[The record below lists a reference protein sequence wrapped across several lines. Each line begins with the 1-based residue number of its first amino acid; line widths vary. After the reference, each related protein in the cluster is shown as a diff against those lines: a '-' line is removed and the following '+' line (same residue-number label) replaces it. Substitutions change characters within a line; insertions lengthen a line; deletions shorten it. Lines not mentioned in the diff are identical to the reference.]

1 MVGISDQTADLIGV
15 ILADYRRRVLQSEE
29 DRRNARFYNLA
40 RRAMLIAQQLEK
52 KRKNAA
58 KTALKRK

>member
-40 RRAMLIAQQLEK
+40 RRAL
-52 KRKNAA
+52 
-58 KTALKRK
+58 